1 MSKKDR
7 YLMLCLTNSIKGDKI
22 KLPLMNIAR
31 VFISF
36 SPCQINHSLQGGFFV
51 IKKYLKI
58 FKKTIDNL
66 KMPCY
71 NKGTK

>member
-1 MSKKDR
+1 
-7 YLMLCLTNSIKGDKI
+7 
-22 KLPLMNIAR
+22 MNIAR